1 MTIARDGRLDPDEV
15 KLYYDLAACQSMEL
29 DLVMLVERSGTPVPC
44 ESARRFPDGKPRMVI
59 GGYHWAAD
67 VNRSDGRNARLS
79 VESLF
84 VVRRSD
90 VSTASLASMLRN
102 NDQNLRVKI
111 SAYRASGDKR
121 TGDRDPTFE
130 LEIDEGRITALV
142 LTTGGPWQAPSELIR
157 FAYRNLTIRSA
168 AQLETGQV
176 GPQNECLIGD

>member
-1 MTIARDGRLDPDEV
+1 MTIERDGRMDPDEV

-44 ESARRFPDGKPRMVI
+44 ESLRVFSDGKPRMAI
-59 GGYHWAAD
+59 GGYYWQAD
-67 VNRSDGRNARLS
+67 VSRTEGRSAMLS
-79 VESLF
+79 VDALY

-90 VSTASLASMLRN
+90 ASTASLANMLRN
-102 NDQNLRVKI
+102 NDRNLRVKI

-121 TGDRDPTFE
+121 TVDRDPTFE
-130 LEIDEGRITALV
+130 IEIDEARIVALA
-142 LTTGGPWQAPSELIR
+142 LSTGGPWQAPSELIR
-157 FAYRNLTIRSA
+157 FGYRNLIIRSA